1 MLKQWERYLQQQY
14 EQDRRRLLD
23 YREIDIEFKQLIMEA
38 AILDGPVEPDPVID
52 TVFNDRVYDG
62 ECVRTEQSK
71 VSDREIIRQDHE
83 EPGGDP
89 EGDGREEVIDDYD
102 DSFDSYY
109 DEIVEY
115 KNSKKTGKK
124 KKGK

>member
-1 MLKQWERYLQQQY
+1 MKQWERYLQQQY

-38 AILDGPVEPDPVID
+38 TILDGPVEPDPVID
-52 TVFNDRVYDG
+52 IMLDDRVHDW

-71 VSDREIIRQDHE
+71 VSDREIVGQDHE
-83 EPGGDP
+83 ESGGDP
-89 EGDGREEVIDDYD
+89 EGNGREEVIDDYD

>member
-1 MLKQWERYLQQQY
+1 MKQWERYLQQQY
-14 EQDRRRLLD
+14 EQDRRKLLD

-38 AILDGPVEPDPVID
+38 TILDGPVEPDPVID
-52 TVFNDRVYDG
+52 IVLNDRVHDG

-71 VSDREIIRQDHE
+71 VSDREIVGQDHE

>member
-1 MLKQWERYLQQQY
+1 MKQWEKDLQQQY

-23 YREIDIEFKQLIMEA
+23 YREIDIEFKQLMMEA
-38 AILDGPVEPDPVID
+38 TILDGPVEPDPVID
-52 TVFNDRVYDG
+52 IVLDDRIHDG
-62 ECVRTEQSK
+62 ERIWAKQDK
-71 VSDREIIRQDHE
+71 DSDPEPCRQDHE

-115 KNSKKTGKK
+115 KNSKKANKK

>member
-1 MLKQWERYLQQQY
+1 MRQWEKDLQQQY

-23 YREIDIEFKQLIMEA
+23 YREIDIEFKQLMMEA
-38 AILDGPVEPDPVID
+38 TILDGPVEPDPVID
-52 TVFNDRVYDG
+52 IVLDDRIHDG
-62 ECVRTEQSK
+62 ERVWAEQDK
-71 VSDREIIRQDHE
+71 DSDREIVRQDHE

-89 EGDGREEVIDDYD
+89 EGDGREEVINDYD